1 MRETKEIFVVRCPKN
16 KRDRETLEKLIVE
29 NVEKGTK
36 IITDGWAAYKRLNTL
51 GYEWDWVNHSKKFV
65 K

>member
-1 MRETKEIFVVRCPKN
+1 M
-16 KRDRETLEKLIVE
+16 E

-36 IITDGWAAYKRLNTL
+36 IITDGWAAYKGLRHL
-51 GYEWDWVNHSKKFV
+51 GYEWDSVNHSTEFV

>member
-36 IITDGWAAYKRLNTL
+36 IITDGWAAYKRLKTL
-51 GYEWDWVNHSKKFV
+51 GYEWDWVNHSKEFV